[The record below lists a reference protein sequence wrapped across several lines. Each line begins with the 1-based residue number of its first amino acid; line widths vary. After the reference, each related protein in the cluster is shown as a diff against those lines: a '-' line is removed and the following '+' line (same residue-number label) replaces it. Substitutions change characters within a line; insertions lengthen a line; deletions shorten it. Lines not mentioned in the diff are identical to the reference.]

1 MEYAIETQVIDVAQR
16 EVRRQDACVPVE
28 PKVFDLLLYLVE
40 NRARVV
46 AKDELVER
54 IWNGRAISDAA
65 LSSCVKAARRALGDD
80 GQQQR
85 FIRTIN
91 RRGFRFVGPVEAH
104 DRAMLAADVQARS
117 SKFGAAGAG
126 EGTSLDAAAYD
137 LDLTLPARPSVA
149 VLPICALG
157 DEDQQA
163 LVADGLTHDLTV
175 RLARTRWLFVT
186 ARASAARYH
195 ASAFDPAEIG
205 RRLGVRYLLGGS
217 LRAAE
222 RRLRLTITLS
232 DTAQSCEIWADPF
245 RLRYRRHLRGSGRD
259 RRPDRF
265 GR

>member
-65 LSSCVKAARRALGDD
+65 LSSCVEAARRTLGDD

-91 RRGFRFVGPVEAH
+91 RRGFRFVGPVETH
-104 DRAMLAADVQARS
+104 DRTMPAADVQARS
-117 SKFGAAGAG
+117 PEVWSGQSRRGHIAGGCRSLRSRPDTTGTTLGSGAADLRTRRRGSAGLARRRSHPRPNGA
-126 EGTSLDAAAYD
+126 A
-137 LDLTLPARPSVA
+137 
-149 VLPICALG
+149 
-157 DEDQQA
+157 
-163 LVADGLTHDLTV
+163 
-175 RLARTRWLFVT
+175 ARTRWLFVT

-195 ASAFDPAEIG
+195 ASAFDPVEIG
-205 RRLGVRYLLGGS
+205 RRLGVGVTS
-217 LRAAE
+217 
-222 RRLRLTITLS
+222 
-232 DTAQSCEIWADPF
+232 
-245 RLRYRRHLRGSGRD
+245 
-259 RRPDRF
+259 
-265 GR
+265 